1 VEVSCTEDFK
11 DLLKTG
17 TIRFSRFTKFF
28 LREDLDTLKEIEDC
42 GLFIDRIQKDALVLL
57 SPMFKSTSKGVVITL
72 DNGSLRVIPPR
83 LWDETHSAGE
93 IIFTLMKLLCAS
105 KTQKR
110 NLKVFCSRRR
120 IITRRMF
127 GVCAYI
133 LSSKQEISKTILR
146 SLRKLLLD
154 PARSAI
160 LLKSARMAERRM
172 SFDHWVEVIRFAR
185 RHANREVFTL
195 LDRVFS
201 SLEEFKAIVED
212 HFYSGF
218 HTWEQ
223 VFPEINRE
231 GFVIRQI
238 TNSRDLEREGE
249 EQHNCCRMYVKKMED
264 YIILSVKVISV
275 KAERRYT
282 VSFRRTNGK
291 TYQLDQFKAK
301 FNEQPLKEDY
311 WKVLQIIEECSSIIP
326 VNLVLPAPG
335 TQMVW

>member
-1 VEVSCTEDFK
+1 MYAMPQGFEEIALVGSSIEFQGLNCSWQDFIAMRTEFTWEGELWHHLGEWCQKEDI
-11 DLLKTG
+11 LAQNRSWVKTS
-17 TIRFSRFTKFF
+17 IDAFERA
-28 LREDLDTLKEIEDC
+28 LIED
-42 GLFIDRIQKDALVLL
+42 VLYEE
-57 SPMFKSTSKGVVITL
+57 
-72 DNGSLRVIPPR
+72 D
-83 LWDETHSAGE
+83 
-93 IIFTLMKLLCAS
+93 
-105 KTQKR
+105 
-110 NLKVFCSRRR
+110 RRR
-120 IITRRMF
+120 KN
-127 GVCAYI
+127 GEEV
-133 LSSKQEISKTILR
+133 ISKTILR

-264 YIILSVKVISV
+264 YIILSVKG
-275 KAERRYT
+275 ERRYT

-311 WKVLQIIEECSSIIP
+311 WKVLQIIEEHSSMIK
-326 VNLVLPAPG
+326 VDLVIPAPG
-335 TQMVW
+335 TEMIW